1 MDIKDLDF
9 LHGIASSLEI
19 MQKHPVGTTVAFL
32 KRQASHDKGVNNAD
46 RKAAAN
52 ILGM

>member
-32 KRQASHDKGVNNAD
+32 EKQASYDKGVNSAD
-46 RKAAAN
+46 RKAAN